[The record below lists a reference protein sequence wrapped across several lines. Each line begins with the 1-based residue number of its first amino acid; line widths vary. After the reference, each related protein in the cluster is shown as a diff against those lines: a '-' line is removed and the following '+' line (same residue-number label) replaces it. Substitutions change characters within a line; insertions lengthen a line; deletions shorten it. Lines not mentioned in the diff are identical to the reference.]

1 MNNKCTYIIL
11 ILSTLLL
18 FFTGC
23 KGDDNVEINTRHVEV
38 VFSPQGVGDQGYFD
52 KILSELQRAS
62 TQYGYT
68 LAIHIPTNKEQGVDI
83 YKNWCNSQLDDIYNK
98 SIFIFAG
105 GEYEYL
111 LDSIT
116 LPDDSRKDVLMFE
129 TDKMVE
135 GIYTFRISSYAAS
148 YLAGAAS
155 ILDYEESKLNAFIIA
170 ANPYDK
176 VLKSA
181 IDGYRDGYMAAGG
194 DRYKV
199 HYLSNEA
206 EKGYDMQ
213 DDAYKTCVK
222 NIGKYTSHFS
232 AAGAS
237 NKGVHRFSRE
247 YMEFIVGMDDIESSV
262 MSVMPFS
269 IVKHTDKA
277 INNILGSLFRN
288 EYIPYH
294 QNFTYSSGYEE
305 LVFKSYFTPESI
317 AGFSQLKDNIIEIE
331 KKYEEANK

>member
-1 MNNKCTYIIL
+1 MNYRCTYIIM

-18 FFTGC
+18 LLTGC
-23 KGDDNVEINTRHVEV
+23 KGEDDVVINTRHVEV

-68 LAIHIPTNKEQGVDI
+68 LAIHIPSKKEQGAEI
-83 YKNWCNSQLDDIYNK
+83 YENWRNRQLEDNYNK

-105 GEYEYL
+105 CEYEYL

-116 LPDDSRKDVLMFE
+116 LPEDSRKEVLMFE
-129 TDKMVE
+129 TDKAVE

-155 ILDYEESKLNAFIIA
+155 VFEEEMEQNAFIIA

-181 IDGYRDGYMAAGG
+181 INGYRDGYMAAGG
-194 DRYKV
+194 DGYKV

-213 DDAYKTCVK
+213 DDAYKTCIE
-222 NIGKYTSHFS
+222 NIGQYTFYFS

-247 YMEFIVGMDDIESSV
+247 YWGYIVGMGDIESSI
-262 MSVMPFS
+262 MSIMPFS

-277 INNILGSLFRN
+277 INTILGSLFRN
-288 EYIPYH
+288 EYVPYH

-305 LVFKSYFTPESI
+305 FVFKPYLSPESNV
-317 AGFSQLKDNIIEIE
+317 GFSQIMDNIIEIE
-331 KKYEEANK
+331 QKYEEANK